1 MQVKLS
7 QAVKMFFGNS
17 SLEMVFFEAIANAL
31 DAEANEITI
40 SITAKAL
47 NQPETLQIEIS
58 DNGLG
63 FTNERYN
70 KFSKLFDVEESS
82 HKGLGR
88 LVYLCYFDDVKV
100 ISNYD
105 KVKVREFDFNE
116 GFKEDNFKSSIVPET
131 KSGTVFKMTS
141 YVLQRIAKNEYV
153 SADYLKSRI
162 LQEFY
167 SRLFHLKDN
176 GQRVVININTNI
188 ENHKRN

>member
-116 GFKEDNFKSSIVPET
+116 GFKEDNLKQLSSILLFRKIFLHYSYTISFFLLSRMHFNISAVET
-131 KSGTVFKMTS
+131 IT
-141 YVLQRIAKNEYV
+141 
-153 SADYLKSRI
+153 
-162 LQEFY
+162 
-167 SRLFHLKDN
+167 
-176 GQRVVININTNI
+176 
-188 ENHKRN
+188 

>member
-100 ISNYD
+100 IQSA
-105 KVKVREFDFNE
+105 
-116 GFKEDNFKSSIVPET
+116 
-131 KSGTVFKMTS
+131 
-141 YVLQRIAKNEYV
+141 RI
-153 SADYLKSRI
+153 
-162 LQEFY
+162 
-167 SRLFHLKDN
+167 
-176 GQRVVININTNI
+176 
-188 ENHKRN
+188 

>member
-116 GFKEDNFKSSIVPET
+116 GFKEDNFKSSIVP
-131 KSGTVFKMTS
+131 F
-141 YVLQRIAKNEYV
+141 
-153 SADYLKSRI
+153 
-162 LQEFY
+162 
-167 SRLFHLKDN
+167 
-176 GQRVVININTNI
+176 
-188 ENHKRN
+188 

>member
-58 DNGLG
+58 DNGQG
-63 FTNERYN
+63 FTDERYS

-88 LVYLCYFDDVKV
+88 LVYLCYFDEVKV
-100 ISNYD
+100 ISHYD
-105 KVKVREFDFNE
+105 KVKQREFDFNE
-116 GFKEDNFKSSIVPET
+116 GFKEDNSKVTTVPET
-131 KSGTVFKMTS
+131 ESGTNFKMTN
-141 YVLQRIAKNEYV
+141 YAI
-153 SADYLKSRI
+153 
-162 LQEFY
+162 
-167 SRLFHLKDN
+167 
-176 GQRVVININTNI
+176 
-188 ENHKRN
+188 